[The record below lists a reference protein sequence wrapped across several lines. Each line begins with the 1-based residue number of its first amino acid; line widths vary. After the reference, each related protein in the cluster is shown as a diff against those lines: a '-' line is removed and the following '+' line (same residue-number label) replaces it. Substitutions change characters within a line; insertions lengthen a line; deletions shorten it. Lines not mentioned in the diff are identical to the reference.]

1 MVSTDASEDIISRI
15 IEDFKLCQEHLA
27 YHKLIT
33 GEIVEKNVPKVREK
47 IVRKGFS
54 IKKGEGDCKKGCSR
68 GECNEK

>member
-1 MVSTDASEDIISRI
+1 MVSTDASED
-15 IEDFKLCQEHLA
+15 
-27 YHKLIT
+27 IT